1 MKVGQFGPVEGT
13 ETSVYNMES
22 KGPGTVGRC
31 VETVQVA
38 GAGAGAG
45 DIEQGHW
52 QYRHCCL
59 SAR

>member
-1 MKVGQFGPVEGT
+1 MKVGQSESVEGM

-22 KGPGTVGRC
+22 KGPGTVDRSL
-31 VETVQVA
+31 ETVQIA
-38 GAGAGAG
+38 GPG

-52 QYRHCCL
+52 QYHYCCL